1 MYYIFSFRSRNQSIG
16 FFEAVTREGVGA
28 KIINT
33 PRAISIG
40 CGLSVKV
47 NVSDIDRA
55 SELLDQFSCDTFLG
69 LFYYNG
75 AELTRV
81 RN

>member
-16 FFEAVTREGVGA
+16 FFETVSRAGVGA

-47 NVSDIDRA
+47 CASDIDA
-55 SELLDQFSCDTFLG
+55 AQALLDRCACDTFLG

-75 AELTRV
+75 AELVRV
-81 RN
+81 RS

>member
-1 MYYIFSFRSRNQSIG
+1 MYYIFSFRLRSQSIG
-16 FFEAVTREGVGA
+16 FFEAVTREGIEA

-33 PRAISIG
+33 PRAVSIG

-47 NVSDIDRA
+47 CARDIEACEKIFDA
-55 SELLDQFSCDTFLG
+55 CANDTFLG
-69 LFYYNG
+69 LFYYGG
-75 AELTRV
+75 AELVRV

>member
-16 FFEAVTREGVGA
+16 FFECLSRAGIGA

-47 NVSDIDRA
+47 CASDIDNA
-55 SELLDQFSCDTFLG
+55 SELLDGRVYDTFLG

-75 AELTRV
+75 AELARI